1 MKYIKIV
8 FLLAFIIL
16 FSNCKDIIF
25 NNPLDPNGEKGV
37 LIIIKI
43 LNTDSLGE
51 GDLAF
56 DGEKLWRT
64 SENGRLIAFDRET
77 GERIREF
84 SSSYASG
91 IAFSDNYMYLASETN
106 YLTMINPLSGDI
118 VQNFLTGELY
128 FKFIANSDNRIIGY
142 DTKTSYFFTFEPETE
157 EFEKLFRLTGFN
169 IGGLSLYKGN
179 IILTEKNSSSI
190 YLFDLSGKVLSV
202 YSAPANEISGITVDE
217 NLYVYI
223 LSSDGK
229 IYKVSLP

>member
-8 FLLAFIIL
+8 FLSVFIII

-43 LNTDSLGE
+43 LNTNSMGE

-56 DGEKLWRT
+56 DGEKIWRT
-64 SENGRLIAFDRET
+64 AENGRLIAFDRET
-77 GERIREF
+77 GERIREIP
-84 SSSYASG
+84 SAYASG
-91 IAFSDNYMYLASETN
+91 IAFSGNYLYLASETN

-128 FKFIANSDNRIIGY
+128 FKFIANSESRIIGY
-142 DTKTSYFFTFEPETE
+142 DTKSSYFFTFEPETG
-157 EFEKLFRLTGFN
+157 EFEKLFRLTGFSM
-169 IGGLSLYKGN
+169 GGISLYKGN

-190 YLFDLSGKVLSV
+190 FLFDLSGNVLSV

-217 NLYVYI
+217 NFYVYI